1 MPRAGLTP
9 AIVVES
15 AARLADRDGLDRLT
29 LAGVAQ
35 QLGVA
40 LPSLYKH
47 VKGLDGLQRELA
59 LRGIHALTETLT
71 RAAVG
76 RSRSDAL
83 RHAARAYRDYARE
96 HPGTYAASV
105 KAPDP
110 DDEPYAAAAVRAVDV
125 FRAILAGYGVD
136 GDDAIDAIRYVRSA
150 FHGFV
155 TLEASGGFG
164 LPHSVDA
171 SYERLVDAVDH
182 ALLTWHEPVSNV
194 DSGGLSVTA

>member
-1 MPRAGLTP
+1 VPRAGLTP
-9 AIVVES
+9 AIVVAE
-15 AARLADRDGLDRLT
+15 AARVADRVGLDRLT

-59 LRGIHALTETLT
+59 LRGIRELTEAMST
-71 RAAVG
+71 AAVG

-83 RHAARAYRDYARE
+83 RRAAQAYRDYARA
-96 HPGTYAASV
+96 HPGTYAASL

-110 DDEPYAAAAVRAVDV
+110 EDEPYAAAAMRAVDV
-125 FRAILAGYGVD
+125 FRAILDGYGVS
-136 GDDAIDAIRYVRSA
+136 GDDAIDATRYVRSA
-150 FHGFV
+150 LHGFV

-164 LPHSVDA
+164 LPHSVDT
-171 SYERLVDAVDH
+171 SYDRLVAAVDH
-182 ALLTWHEPVSNV
+182 ALLSWHEPVSNP
-194 DSGGLSVTA
+194 SAERPSVTA

>member
-9 AIVVES
+9 AIVVEE
-15 AARLADRDGLDRLT
+15 AARLADRVGLDRLT

-59 LRGIHALTETLT
+59 LRGIRELIDVMSAAAL
-71 RAAVG
+71 G
-76 RSRSDAL
+76 RSRTDAL
-83 RHAARAYRDYARE
+83 RGAARAYRDYARA

-110 DDEPYAAAAVRAVDV
+110 GDRPYAEAAERAVGV
-125 FRAILAGYGVD
+125 FHAILDGYGIS
-136 GDDAIDAIRYVRSA
+136 GDDAIDAIRYARSA
-150 FHGFV
+150 LHGFV
-155 TLEASGGFG
+155 ALEAAGGFG
-164 LPHSVDA
+164 LPQSVDA
-171 SYERLVDAVDH
+171 SYERLIAAVDH
-182 ALLTWHEPVSNV
+182 ALLSWHEPVSNP
-194 DSGGLSVTA
+194 SPERPSVTA